1 MSENKRSSPFIPL
14 FIGGSTTFWIVIAI
28 VVIIS
33 VTSIINGIIGLKKQ
47 QDEEGQMPG
56 FAMCQPEGEIN
67 RDVFDARFKGAGA
80 FDGKAQLFID
90 AAEKN
95 NIDPV
100 ILSAIA
106 FHETGN
112 GNSDMVRYRNNPGG
126 LYNSSAGEFFVF
138 SSLEEGLD
146 FMARNLNKNYISQ
159 GLVTIEQIGNKYAP
173 LGVANDPNN
182 LNAHWIPNITK
193 RVAEFGGL
201 TMNCEVSG
209 FASGLG
215 SPVRGNITITSRY
228 GPRSFMTPNG
238 LYSDF
243 HTGIDFDCNTNDPLL
258 SVLDG
263 KVILSEYHNLYGWY
277 IKVAHGDKTTLYAHM
292 NAKGMAVGSTVKQ
305 GQQIGLCGNTGNS
318 FGSHLHFEVFVNGGV
333 TRIDPEP
340 YFKNQK

>member
-1 MSENKRSSPFIPL
+1 MKDKKGSAFSFLFAFGSSTLFLIILGILLAVSLISILGGVMQERSRE
-14 FIGGSTTFWIVIAI
+14 
-28 VVIIS
+28 
-33 VTSIINGIIGLKKQ
+33 
-47 QDEEGQMPG
+47 EEGFGGG
-56 FAMCQPEGEIN
+56 FAMCQPKGEID
-67 RDVFDARFKGAGA
+67 RAIFDSKFNGAGA

-90 AAEKN
+90 AATKN

-112 GNSDMVRYRNNPGG
+112 GNSNMVRERNNPGG
-126 LYNSSAGEFFVF
+126 LYNSATGSFFVF

-146 FMARNLNKNYISQ
+146 FMARNLYKNYYAQ

-193 RVAEFGGL
+193 RVSEFGGL
-201 TMNCEVSG
+201 SMNCEVAG

-215 SPVRGNITITSRY
+215 SPVRGKITITSRY

-263 KVILSEYHNLYGWY
+263 KVTLSQYHNLYGWY
-277 IKVAHGDKTTLYAHM
+277 IKVSHGEQTTLYAHM
-292 NAKGMAVGSTVKQ
+292 NAKGLPVGTTVKK
-305 GQQIGLCGNTGNS
+305 GEQIGLCGNTGNS
-318 FGSHLHFEVFVNGGV
+318 FGSHLHFEIFINGG
-333 TRIDPEP
+333 TKRIDPEP
-340 YFKNQK
+340 YFKGQK

>member
-1 MSENKRSSPFIPL
+1 MSEKQRSFPTIPL
-14 FIGGSTTFWIVIAI
+14 FIGGSTTAI
-28 VVIIS
+28 VLIVLLVFIS
-33 VTSIINGIIGLKKQ
+33 IMSIFGGMLEQKKK
-47 QDEEGQMPG
+47 EEDGVGGG
-56 FAMCQPEGEIN
+56 FAMCQPNGEIN
-67 RDVFDARFKGAGA
+67 RSVFDARFKGAGV

-90 AAEKN
+90 AATRN

-100 ILSAIA
+100 VLSAIA

-112 GNSDMVRYRNNPGG
+112 GTSNMVRERNNPGG
-126 LYNSSAGEFFVF
+126 LYNSSAGSFFVF

-146 FMARNLNKNYISQ
+146 VMARNLYKNYYAL

-193 RVAEFGGL
+193 RVSEFGGL
-201 TMNCEVSG
+201 SMNCEVAG
-209 FASGLG
+209 FDSGLG
-215 SPVRGNITITSRY
+215 SPVRGKIIITSRW

-243 HTGIDFDCNTNDPLL
+243 HTGIDFNCNTNDPLL

-263 KVILSEYHNLYGWY
+263 KVVLSQWHNLYGWY

-292 NAKGMAVGSTVKQ
+292 NAKGLPVGATVKK
-305 GQQIGLCGNTGNS
+305 GEQIGLCGNTGNS
-318 FGSHLHFEVFVNGGV
+318 FGSHLHFEIFINGGT

>member
-1 MSENKRSSPFIPL
+1 MSDNRNSKPPFIPI
-14 FIGGSTTFWIVIAI
+14 FIGGSTTALI
-28 VVIIS
+28 
-33 VTSIINGIIGLKKQ
+33 IIGVIVFISIMSIFGEILK
-47 QDEEGQMPG
+47 DEAEKDEMGGG
-56 FAMCQPEGEIN
+56 FAMCQPKGEIN
-67 RDVFDARFKGAGA
+67 RTVFDAKFEGAGA

-90 AAEKN
+90 VAKKN

-112 GNSDMVRYRNNPGG
+112 GTSNMVRERNNPGG
-126 LYNSSAGEFFVF
+126 LYNSATGSFFVF

-146 FMARNLNKNYISQ
+146 FMARNLYKNYYAQ

-193 RVAEFGGL
+193 RVSEFGGL
-201 TMNCEVSG
+201 SMNCEVAG

-215 SPVRGNITITSRY
+215 SPVRGKITNTSRY

-263 KVILSEYHNLYGWY
+263 KVTLSQYHNLYGWY
-277 IKVAHGDKTTLYAHM
+277 IKVAHGEQTTLYAHM
-292 NAKGMAVGSTVKQ
+292 NAKGLPVGTTVKK
-305 GQQIGLCGNTGNS
+305 GEQIGLCGNTGNS
-318 FGSHLHFEVFVNGGV
+318 FGSHLHVEIFINGGT